1 MTDARS
7 ATIDEKPGPHVVFA
21 TQPAATREAEG
32 TPGTD
37 EDDAFEGELELPEP
51 TRAPSVRWAPNDRAS
66 PCYSHLITDGQAS
79 LATPRQFELS
89 RAELELLI
97 KLNGYR
103 PTGYNDIIA
112 FGVRGARLRGAEKAE
127 NVDRIALEDARP
139 DHLNYRC
146 IVGFYYLK
154 TGKFSAYTGSTV
166 PWQGY
171 MTKGMRLNMLPT
183 GCYIYKIGTHAPAT
197 RSRWV
202 TPALRLSDA
211 KGAHTGAATVLRTRD
226 DLVFGHNDD
235 WDTCEPADNI
245 HCAYSNSG
253 FSSLGCQTIK
263 GGMFDGLWSDFA
275 RVLKAMP
282 TNARVDYVL
291 VTGAEVAIAGEL
303 LRRAPQPSTAILLKA
318 LGRLR
323 TGSEGELVERLQA
336 KLSVPQSGYFG
347 AGTKE
352 ALVKLQKSSGFPVDG
367 IYSPAIDARLGWG
380 IFAPQ
385 TEPVVSPP
393 VVMSSATPPAQQA
406 AGVTPV
412 AVPASSAASS
422 PSAPGVQ
429 PAPAGSPSSATIA
442 ALGAPA
448 LQQTTP
454 DATGSASTAP
464 QPELTAVAAPTIKPF
479 PAPAAQSEMQPQA
492 APAVEQLASVAPLIR
507 PEPRPQVQPTPAPH
521 TPPAPVTQQPAA
533 APTPTPDSGTHPS
546 VAQPTQSTQVAAA
559 PLPTAEQRVLLTADT
574 LREFAPSARPDYAQV
589 LGTLGND
596 VLTRFGINRNDLR
609 FCHFMAQVAH
619 ECGEFTIVEENLNY
633 SAKRMVEI
641 FGAGRHSAAI
651 GSGEAQRLVGSKEAF
666 AERVYGLGNPRKAR
680 DLGNTEPGD
689 GYRYRGRGFLQI
701 TGRAAYREMGKRIG
715 VDLEADPDKAG
726 EPLYALMTAAAFWDS
741 RKLNT
746 YADQDNIEIITKRIN
761 GGFNGLAD
769 RKRKYAKAVEV
780 FSDDHEDAPS
790 RGVATTRGAPDLRR
804 QIEYG
809 DLGPD
814 VLEMK
819 QLLSAVGYG
828 GFAIDED
835 FSRATHVAVVRFQL
849 DRGLPA
855 NGIVDATTWEVL
867 QAAAPSRSS
876 QRSPSRADRDRREPS
891 GKPASPKSSLWLSV
905 LGLFM
910 LLGSLVVIVLRIVEH
925 GKPLPPQSPLDW
937 IEMAFTWLVALASL
951 MVIASGRFAAQSS
964 GVEPSTSG
972 HQDAVAEHDEGIRP
986 IVNNEARE

>member
-1 MTDARS
+1 MTVKRAQ
-7 ATIDEKPGPHVVFA
+7 TIDEKPGAQVVFPA
-21 TQPAATREAEG
+21 QPANSREAEG
-32 TPGTD
+32 RPGTD
-37 EDDAFEGELELPEP
+37 EDDAFEGDLELPEP

-66 PCYSHLITDGQAS
+66 PCYSHLLADGQTS

-89 RAELELLI
+89 RAEMELLI

-112 FGVRGARLRGAEKAE
+112 FGVRGARLRGPEKAE
-127 NVDRIALEDARP
+127 NVDRLALEDTRP

-171 MTKGMRLNMLPT
+171 MAKGMRLNMLPT

-211 KGAHTGAATVLRTRD
+211 KGAHTGAATVLRTTD
-226 DLVFGHNDD
+226 NLVFGHDD
-235 WDTCEPADNI
+235 EWDTCEPADNI
-245 HCAYSNSG
+245 HCAYSNTG

-263 GGMFDGLWSDFA
+263 GGMFDGLWADFA
-275 RVLKAMP
+275 RVLKTMP

-291 VTGAEVAIAGEL
+291 TTGAEVAMAGEFV
-303 LRRAPQPSTAILLKA
+303 RRSPLPSADDLHKA

-323 TGSEGELVERLQA
+323 TGSEGERVERLQA
-336 KLSVPQSGYFG
+336 KLGVPASGYFG

-352 ALVKLQKSSGFPVDG
+352 ALVEFQKSRGIPIDG

-380 IFAPQ
+380 IFAPAPPPAVSQ
-385 TEPVVSPP
+385 PVALSSAPPPAASQQPATPVSPVADAP
-393 VVMSSATPPAQQA
+393 GAPAAQPGTAGPSPATVAALAALAGKPTAATPA
-406 AGVTPV
+406 A
-412 AVPASSAASS
+412 ASPASMPAAVTVPSPQPVPTPAVQAEATAAAMPAPQPESTAAPPVTSETQPQAQSS
-422 PSAPGVQ
+422 PAPIVQ
-429 PAPAGSPSSATIA
+429 PAPA
-442 ALGAPA
+442 
-448 LQQTTP
+448 
-454 DATGSASTAP
+454 
-464 QPELTAVAAPTIKPF
+464 
-479 PAPAAQSEMQPQA
+479 
-492 APAVEQLASVAPLIR
+492 
-507 PEPRPQVQPTPAPH
+507 TPAPSAFSAP
-521 TPPAPVTQQPAA
+521 TQAPAPQTPVAPPEI
-533 APTPTPDSGTHPS
+533 PTPS
-546 VAQPTQSTQVAAA
+546 QPTQVAAA
-559 PLPTAEQRVLLTADT
+559 SPPTSEPHLLLTAET
-574 LREFAPSARPDYAQV
+574 LRDFAPRARLEYAQV
-589 LGTLGND
+589 LGTQGND
-596 VLTRFGINRNDLR
+596 VLTRFAINRNDLR

-651 GSGEAQRLVGSKEAF
+651 GSAEAQRLAGNKEAF

-715 VDLEADPDKAG
+715 ADLEAEPDKAG

-761 GGFNGLAD
+761 GGSNGLDD
-769 RKRKYAKAVEV
+769 RKRKYAKAVDV
-780 FSDDHEDAPS
+780 FADDHENAPS
-790 RGVATTRGAPDLRR
+790 RSAGPSRSAPAPRHQL
-804 QIEYG
+804 EYG

-814 VLEMK
+814 VLRMK
-819 QLLSAVGYG
+819 QMLSAAGYD
-828 GFAIDED
+828 GFAMDED

-855 NGIVDATTWEVL
+855 NGIVDAMTWDALE
-867 QAAAPSRSS
+867 AAAPSRGLR
-876 QRSPSRADRDRREPS
+876 RSPSRANRERREHAGGATPQGS
-891 GKPASPKSSLWLSV
+891 GRWLRI

-910 LLGSLVVIVLRIVEH
+910 LLASIAVIVLRIVEH
-925 GKPLPPQSPLDW
+925 GKPLPPQSARDW
-937 IEMAFTWLVALASL
+937 IEMGFTWFMALASAGIFFAG
-951 MVIASGRFAAQSS
+951 VAQARPSTQQSRTSGRGEEVF
-964 GVEPSTSG
+964 
-972 HQDAVAEHDEGIRP
+972 EHDEGIRP
-986 IVNNEARE
+986 IVNLETN

>member
-21 TQPAATREAEG
+21 TPPAATREAESR
-32 TPGTD
+32 PGTD
-37 EDDAFEGELELPEP
+37 EDDAFEGELEMPEP

-66 PCYSHLITDGQAS
+66 PCYSHLITDGQTS
-79 LATPRQFELS
+79 LATPRQFDLGRSEM
-89 RAELELLI
+89 ELLI

-127 NVDRIALEDARP
+127 SVDRITLEDARP

-263 GGMFDGLWSDFA
+263 GGMFDGLWADFA
-275 RVLKAMP
+275 RVLKTMP

-385 TEPVVSPP
+385 TEPVVFPP

-422 PSAPGVQ
+422 PSAPGAQ
-429 PAPAGSPSSATIA
+429 PAPTGGPSSATIA
-442 ALGAPA
+442 ALGALAAQQPTPA
-448 LQQTTP
+448 VAGAPPPAQQ
-454 DATGSASTAP
+454 P
-464 QPELTAVAAPTIKPF
+464 QPISVAAPSTQPL
-479 PAPAAQSEMQPQA
+479 PAPAALSETQPQA
-492 APAVEQLASVAPLIR
+492 TPAPAPTTPAAPSIQ
-507 PEPRPQVQPTPAPH
+507 PEPRPQVQSTPTPEPAPAPVQQQPAAVPTPAPVPSPH
-521 TPPAPVTQQPAA
+521 APAA
-533 APTPTPDSGTHPS
+533 PPS
-546 VAQPTQSTQVAAA
+546 QSTQVAAA
-559 PLPTAEQRVLLTADT
+559 PLPTGEQHVFLTAAT
-574 LREFAPSARPDYAQV
+574 LREFAPRARPDYAQV
-589 LGTLGND
+589 LGTQGND
-596 VLTRFGINRNDLR
+596 VLARFGINRNDLR

-641 FGAGRHSAAI
+641 FGEGRHSAAI
-651 GSGEAQRLVGSKEAF
+651 GSGEAQRLVGNKEAV

-715 VDLEADPDKAG
+715 IDLEAEPDKAG

-741 RKLNT
+741 RKLNA

-769 RKRKYAKAVEV
+769 RKSKYAKAVEV
-780 FSDDHEDAPS
+780 FSEDHKDAPS
-790 RGVATTRGAPDLRR
+790 RGVTTTRGAPGSQR
-804 QIEYG
+804 QLEYG
-809 DLGPD
+809 DLGPE
-814 VLEMK
+814 VLSLKEM
-819 QLLSAVGYG
+819 LSAAGYG
-828 GFAIDED
+828 GFIMDTD

-849 DRGLPA
+849 DRGLSA
-855 NGIVDATTWEVL
+855 NGVVDATTWEVL
-867 QAAAPSRSS
+867 ETAAPSRGSR
-876 QRSPSRADRDRREPS
+876 RSPSSTNRDRREPS
-891 GKPASPKSSLWLSV
+891 GKPTSPTAGMWLSV
-905 LGLFM
+905 LGLIM
-910 LLGSLVVIVLRIVEH
+910 LLGSLTVIVLRVVEH
-925 GKPLPPQSPLDW
+925 GKPLPPQSARDW
-937 IEMAFTWLVALASL
+937 VEMAFTWLMALASL
-951 MVIASGRFAAQSS
+951 MVLASGRSIAQSS

-972 HQDAVAEHDEGIRP
+972 HQDTATEHDEGIRP
-986 IVNNEARE
+986 IVNHEAGE